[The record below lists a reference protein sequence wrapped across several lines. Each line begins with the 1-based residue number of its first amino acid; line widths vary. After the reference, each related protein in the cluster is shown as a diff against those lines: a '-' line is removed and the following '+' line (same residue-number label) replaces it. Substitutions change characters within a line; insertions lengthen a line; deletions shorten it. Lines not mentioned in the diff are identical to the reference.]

1 MTEGVLPADRAM
13 SDAELDALINMLCLR
28 CEDLQSERQAAL
40 EENDALRSESVALRI
55 ELAEAQRQL
64 ASMRGA

>member
-1 MTEGVLPADRAM
+1 MNNFEKHDETQALADTHSGYELAKQVL
-13 SDAELDALINMLCLR
+13 ELREEN
-28 CEDLQSERQAAL
+28 AAL
-40 EENDALRSESVALRI
+40 RK